1 MTEIASAALQSRM
14 TRSSLGER
22 GSVLVEFAFVLPV
35 LLLIVFGTY
44 QFAITLNQYVM
55 LTDATAAGAR
65 LFALSRGT
73 NTPYSS
79 AVSLVQ
85 SAAPTL
91 TAASITFAFSVN
103 GSTCNSDAS
112 CQTVLAAG
120 QPATV
125 ATTYPCSLKVIW
137 YNFTSSCCT
146 LTAQMTERVE

>member
-1 MTEIASAALQSRM
+1 MTKIASADLRSRM

-35 LLLIVFGTY
+35 LLLIVAGTY

-79 AVSLVQ
+79 SVNLIK
-85 SAAPTL
+85 SAASTL
-91 TAASITFAFSVN
+91 APASVTFSFSVN
-103 GSTCNSDAS
+103 QTACNSDAA
-112 CQTVLAAG
+112 CQTVLSPNSG
-120 QPATV
+120 QTAIIT
-125 ATTYPCSLKVIW
+125 TTYPCSIQVIW
-137 YNFTSSCCT
+137 YNYGCAMSVTV
-146 LTAQMTERVE
+146 AERVE